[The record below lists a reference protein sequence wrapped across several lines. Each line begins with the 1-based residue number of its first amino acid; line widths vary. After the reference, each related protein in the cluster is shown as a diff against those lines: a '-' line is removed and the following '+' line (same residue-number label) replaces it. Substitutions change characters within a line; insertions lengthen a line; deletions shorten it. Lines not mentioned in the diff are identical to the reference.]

1 MLAGLTGVYSQE
13 RIMTTDLG
21 GTVKPGGHQADGLRS
36 ACSLI
41 YTGIDIIEISRIA
54 EVARRYPKR
63 FLEKIYTRERGPT
76 SRGRAPQLA
85 SRFAAKEAVM
95 KALGTGVRGVS
106 WREIEVVRPRPRP
119 RDCSA
124 RQGSGEGSGNR
135 HCPHGAKPLPLQ
147 GLRRGFCCSDYGWVR
162 GSGEMKAVTA
172 AQMRRLEQA
181 TVEAG
186 VSLDEL
192 MENAGRV
199 VGRRSCGQARKSRR
213 VQGSCPGWPRQ

>member
-21 GTVKPGGHQADGLRS
+21 GTAKPGGHQADGLRS

-63 FLEKIYTRERGPT
+63 FLEKIYTPGERAY

-95 KALGTGVRGVS
+95 KALGTGVRGVG
-106 WREIEVVRPRPRP
+106 WREIEVVRPRGRAPEIVLHGRAQAKAQEIGIVRTALSLSHS
-119 RDCSA
+119 RDYAVASVVA
-124 RQGSGEGSGNR
+124 ITAGFGE
-135 HCPHGAKPLPLQ
+135 PEK
-147 GLRRGFCCSDYGWVR
+147 
-162 GSGEMKAVTA
+162 
-172 AQMRRLEQA
+172 
-181 TVEAG
+181 
-186 VSLDEL
+186 
-192 MENAGRV
+192 
-199 VGRRSCGQARKSRR
+199 
-213 VQGSCPGWPRQ
+213 